1 MSKQITILGAGLV
14 GSLLAVLLAKRDHT
28 VTIYERRADMRKEKI
43 QAGRSINLAL
53 SDRGWKALRAAGL
66 EEEIRKIAI
75 PMHSRMIHAVDGTQ
89 NEQPYGKEGQ
99 AIYSVSRGALNMALM
114 DLAEKQTGVNI
125 HFNQR
130 ADTIDLEKPEV
141 KFDAHSVIPYAE
153 SNLIFGADG
162 AYSSLRHTMQFLD
175 RFNLSQSY
183 IEHGYKEL
191 TIPAAKD
198 GSHLLYKNALHIWP
212 RKNFMLIA
220 LPNLDGSFTCTLFF
234 QFDGPVSFSEIKT
247 EQDTENFFREYFAD
261 VIPLMPTYKEDFKN
275 NPTSSIVTV
284 RCFPWTYQDKACLI
298 GDAAHAIVPF
308 FGQGM
313 NCGFEDCTIL
323 NGLMEKYSD
332 DWTKIFP
339 AFEQSRKPNADAI
352 AELALNNFIEMRDL
366 VADPHFL
373 HKKKMEKLIASAY
386 PDRFISPYQMVS
398 FSNIPYAE
406 ALRNGKAINEVTEKM
421 TMIENVEEK
430 IQTSEIVQL
439 IHPILFG

>member
-14 GSLLAVLLAKRDHT
+14 GSLLAVLLAKRGNN
-28 VTIYERRADMRKEKI
+28 VTIYERRADMRREKM

-53 SDRGWKALRAAGL
+53 SDRGWKGLQAAGL
-66 EEEIRKIAI
+66 EAAIRKIAI
-75 PMHSRMIHAVDGTQ
+75 PMHSRMIHAVDGTYNQ
-89 NEQPYGKEGQ
+89 QPYGKEGQ

-114 DLAEKQTGVNI
+114 DLAEQQEGVKI
-125 HFNQR
+125 YFNQR
-130 ADTIDLEKPEV
+130 AETIDLEKPEV
-141 KFDAHSVIPYAE
+141 KFDTHSAQPYAE
-153 SNLIFGADG
+153 SDLIFGADG
-162 AYSSLRHTMQFLD
+162 AYSALRHTMQFLD

-191 TIPAAKD
+191 TIPAAPD
-198 GSHLLYKNALHIWP
+198 GTHQLYKNALHIWP

-234 QFDGPVSFSEIKT
+234 QFDGPVSFSSLKT
-247 EQDTENFFREYFAD
+247 EEDIENFFRTYFPDAL
-261 VIPLMPTYKEDFKN
+261 PLMPAFKEDFAH
-275 NPTSSIVTV
+275 NPTASLVTV
-284 RCFPWTYQDKACLI
+284 RCFPWTYKDKACLI

-313 NCGFEDCTIL
+313 NCGFEDCTVL
-323 NGLMEKYSD
+323 NELMNEYAD
-332 DWTKIFP
+332 DWNKILP

-373 HKKKMEKLIASAY
+373 HKKKIERLIAAAF

-406 ALRNGKAINEVTEKM
+406 ALQKGKAINEVTEWL
-421 TMIENVEEK
+421 TRVENLEEK
-430 IQTSEIVQL
+430 MLSTEIQQVIQPV
-439 IHPILFG
+439 LFG

>member
-1 MSKQITILGAGLV
+1 MSNQITILGAGLV

-28 VTIYERRADMRKEKI
+28 VTIYERRPDMRKEKM

-66 EEEIRKIAI
+66 EDEIRKIAI

-99 AIYSVSRGALNMALM
+99 AIYSVSRGALNLALM
-114 DLAEKQTGVNI
+114 DLAEKQTGVSI
-125 HFNQR
+125 YFNQR

-191 TIPAAKD
+191 TIPAGKD

-247 EQDTENFFREYFAD
+247 EQDTENFFREYFPD
-261 VIPLMPTYKEDFKN
+261 VIPLMPTYKEDFTN
-275 NPTSSIVTV
+275 NPTSSLVTIS
-284 RCFPWTYQDKACLI
+284 CFPWAYKDKACLI
-298 GDAAHAIVPF
+298 GDAAHGILPF

-323 NGLMEKYSD
+323 NGLMDKYSD

-339 AFEQSRKPNADAI
+339 AFEQSRKPNTDAI
-352 AELALNNFIEMRDL
+352 AELALNNF
-366 VADPHFL
+366 
-373 HKKKMEKLIASAY
+373 
-386 PDRFISPYQMVS
+386 
-398 FSNIPYAE
+398 
-406 ALRNGKAINEVTEKM
+406 
-421 TMIENVEEK
+421 
-430 IQTSEIVQL
+430 
-439 IHPILFG
+439 